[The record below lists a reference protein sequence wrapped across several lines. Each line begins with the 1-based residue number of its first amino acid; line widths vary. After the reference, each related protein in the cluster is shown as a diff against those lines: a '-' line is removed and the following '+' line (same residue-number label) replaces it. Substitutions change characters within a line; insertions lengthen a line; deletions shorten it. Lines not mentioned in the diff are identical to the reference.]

1 MWEPIGSYPN
11 RFNGTFD
18 GKGYTVGGIYVRD
31 GNGAV
36 GLFGY
41 LGSDGTIWNV
51 GVVKSYIHGDEEA
64 HNGGIAGSNDG
75 KIYSCYNTGDVMDR
89 GNTTIGGIVGEL
101 FEEGS
106 NTNCFY
112 LKKDDL
118 KGVGA
123 GLSDGTTDKTEA
135 QFHSGEVA
143 WELKQK
149 PAPEGAF
156 PWGQKLGADGNLFPV
171 LGGEAVYKVTFEY
184 PSAANQPAT
193 KSIFKYGN
201 TNQLVNLTESE
212 LNQIQIPGYQLVW
225 SEELQTAVYHYD
237 TNYDG
242 RVSNGKYGQSPRWRR
257 DHPNDLPC

>member
-118 KGVGA
+118 KG
-123 GLSDGTTDKTEA
+123 
-135 QFHSGEVA
+135 
-143 WELKQK
+143 
-149 PAPEGAF
+149 
-156 PWGQKLGADGNLFPV
+156 
-171 LGGEAVYKVTFEY
+171 
-184 PSAANQPAT
+184 
-193 KSIFKYGN
+193 
-201 TNQLVNLTESE
+201 
-212 LNQIQIPGYQLVW
+212 
-225 SEELQTAVYHYD
+225 
-237 TNYDG
+237 
-242 RVSNGKYGQSPRWRR
+242 
-257 DHPNDLPC
+257 